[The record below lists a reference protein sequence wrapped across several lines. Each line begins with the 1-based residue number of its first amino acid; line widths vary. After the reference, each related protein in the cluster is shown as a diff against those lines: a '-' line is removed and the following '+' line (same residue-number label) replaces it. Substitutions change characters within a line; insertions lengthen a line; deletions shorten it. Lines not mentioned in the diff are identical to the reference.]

1 MAMEGFLQN
10 IIDAL
15 SLGSIYA
22 LVALGIGL
30 LFGILRLINFAQ
42 GDYIT
47 IGCYALIVPS
57 TDVTARMLIGAWSW
71 PALIPAICLIVIV
84 AALLTDALV
93 FRPLRR
99 ASSPTLMIAS
109 FAVSYIIQNG
119 ILMIYGSRPKAV
131 NLWSELNRQILVGGL
146 RLPLLQIV
154 TIVITLVLM
163 AALTLFLKRT
173 RVGMQMRA
181 SAEDFRMAQYLG
193 VRSNVVIGLAFAISG
208 MLAAVVS
215 FLYLTQSGSLSHV
228 MGVPLA
234 LYAFVA
240 VVIGGMGSL
249 VGSVAGGF
257 LVGIIVTFLQAYLP
271 PDLRGFRDAFAFAV
285 VILML
290 LLRPAGIIQNKS
302 AIERV

>member
-1 MAMEGFLQN
+1 
-10 IIDAL
+10 
-15 SLGSIYA
+15 
-22 LVALGIGL
+22 
-30 LFGILRLINFAQ
+30 
-42 GDYIT
+42 
-47 IGCYALIVPS
+47 
-57 TDVTARMLIGAWSW
+57 
-71 PALIPAICLIVIV
+71 VIV
-84 AALLTDALV
+84 AALLTDALI

-131 NLWSELNRQILVGGL
+131 NLWSELNTQILVGGL

-154 TIVITLVLM
+154 TIVVTLVLM
-163 AALTLFLKRT
+163 LALTLFLKRT

-181 SAEDFRMAQYLG
+181 AAEDFRMAQYLG
-193 VRSNVVIGLAFAISG
+193 VRANVVIGLAFAISG

-290 LLRPAGIIQNKS
+290 LLRPAGLIQNKN